1 MSSSYSCEE
10 ELKKLEKDLYEKGDE
25 LRKAAEVLETLRDSA
40 EINNRIQSAQ
50 LWAKQWMERKP

>member
-10 ELKKLEKDLYEKGDE
+10 ELKKLANDLYEKADE